1 MKMSWLGALLA
12 AGLTYVSYASA
23 QAPAAPRPSAPTAVA
38 GNVDAGK
45 KLYVSYG
52 CWQCHGYEGQGSGA
66 GLRIAPRPLP
76 LAAFTASIRRP
87 TNVMPPYTDKVVSG
101 GALRRRQPRGRQRQ
115 RPSPATSTPV
125 RNCTSATAAGSVTG
139 MKVREVVPDSGLRR
153 ALSLLPRSRRLSGGR
168 PM

>member
-23 QAPAAPRPSAPTAVA
+23 QAPAAQRPSAPTAVA

-76 LAAFTASIRRP
+76 LAAFTTSIRRP
-87 TNVMPPYTDKVVSG
+87 TNVMPPYTDKVVSDTDL
-101 GALRRRQPRGRQRQ
+101 ALIHAYLQS
-115 RPSPATSTPV
+115 RPAPPPV
-125 RNCTSATAAGSVTG
+125 QSI
-139 MKVREVVPDSGLRR
+139 PI
-153 ALSLLPRSRRLSGGR
+153 LPK
-168 PM
+168 